1 MTLEVIVQSLPDAL
15 AAAAGG
21 ADRLEVLRDICA
33 GGLTPS
39 VDLVRQIQNEIP
51 LPLRIMV
58 RARDGL
64 RLEPNDV
71 GALRDAVAEFMS
83 LRVDGLVIGFLREGM
98 PDVEALSRV
107 VGAPGPVQITFHR
120 AFDAVKDPLA
130 AIDRL
135 LGVPQMDR
143 ILTSAG
149 EADPAFVRCERLH
162 AYARR
167 AAGRIAIIA
176 GGGIDEYVLG
186 IIAKTGCVREVHVG
200 RAAREGNDPAAP
212 VSADRVK
219 RLRELSQ

>member
-1 MTLEVIVQSLPDAL
+1 MKLEVIVQSLSDAL

-33 GGLTPS
+33 GGLTPP
-39 VDLVRQIQNEIP
+39 VALVRRIQNEIA
-51 LPLRIMV
+51 LPLRVMV

-64 RLEPNDV
+64 LLDPHDA
-71 GALRDAVAEFMS
+71 GALRDAVAEFVS
-83 LRVDGLVIGFLREGM
+83 LRVDGLVVGFLHEGM
-98 PDVEALSRV
+98 PDIEALSRV
-107 VGAPGPVQITFHR
+107 VAAAAPVQITFHR

-135 LGVPQMDR
+135 LDVPQVDR

-149 EADPAFVRCERLH
+149 EADSAFVRCERFH
-162 AYARR
+162 SYSRR
-167 AAGRIAIIA
+167 AADRIAIIA
-176 GGGIDEYVLG
+176 GGGIDEHVLG

-212 VSADRVK
+212 VSAERVK